1 MDAKLALIVVAFICA
16 LVSGAV
22 LASALLGVLL
32 KRVRDQRLIERSGA
46 GDSLFAT
53 MIRRGVPGLHGLA
66 DVVLKVAIIE
76 KFIQEIESALAYKGL
91 RSSSQA
97 LVTLLVA
104 GVLVIG
110 IISSVVSSSFV
121 CGVMLAVCFVLGV
134 GVWTNRQHDERRT
147 RLREAIPEALQSMK
161 ACFQV
166 GYTLAQVVR
175 EVRRSTSG
183 PLADLFQEIEG
194 VLETGGSTQAALS
207 VLKKRTSE
215 SELVFLATA
224 LEIQHKTGSSMQQVL
239 EVTRQSVADEIELK
253 RTLRTQTAQAKL
265 SAQIVTI
272 MPFALIAIFSLLS
285 PGFLDPFFES
295 VPGAVLLF
303 VALSMQCAGI
313 VMVRRFLKVE
323 VA

>member
-1 MDAKLALIVVAFICA
+1 MEAKLAVIVVAFVCA
-16 LVSGAV
+16 LISGAV
-22 LASALLGVLL
+22 LASALFGALL

-76 KFIQEIESALAYKGL
+76 KFVQEIESALAYKGL

-110 IISSVVSSSFV
+110 IISSVVSSSLV
-121 CGVMLAVCFVLGV
+121 CGVMLAACFVLGV

-175 EVRRSTSG
+175 EVHRSTSG

-272 MPFALIAIFSLLS
+272 MPFALIGIFSLLS

>member
-1 MDAKLALIVVAFICA
+1 MEAKLAVIVVAFVCA
-16 LVSGAV
+16 LISGAV
-22 LASALLGVLL
+22 LASALFGALL

-76 KFIQEIESALAYKGL
+76 KFGQEIESALAYKGL

-110 IISSVVSSSFV
+110 IISSVVSSSLV
-121 CGVMLAVCFVLGV
+121 CGVMLAACFVLGV

-175 EVRRSTSG
+175 EVHRSTSG

-272 MPFALIAIFSLLS
+272 MPFALIGIFSLLS

>member
-1 MDAKLALIVVAFICA
+1 MEAKLAVIVVAFVCA
-16 LVSGAV
+16 LISGAV
-22 LASALLGVLL
+22 LASALFGALL

-53 MIRRGVPGLHGLA
+53 MIRRGVPGLHGSA
-66 DVVLKVAIIE
+66 DVVLKLAVIE
-76 KFIQEIESALAYKGL
+76 KFVQEIESALAYKGL

-272 MPFALIAIFSLLS
+272 MPFALIGIFSLLS

>member
-1 MDAKLALIVVAFICA
+1 MEAKLAVIVVAFVCA
-16 LVSGAV
+16 LISGAV
-22 LASALLGVLL
+22 LASALFGALL
-32 KRVRDQRLIERSGA
+32 KRIRDQRLIERSGA

-76 KFIQEIESALAYKGL
+76 KFVQEIESALAYKGL

-110 IISSVVSSSFV
+110 IISSVVSSSLV
-121 CGVMLAVCFVLGV
+121 CGVMLAACFVLGV

-175 EVRRSTSG
+175 EVHRSTSG

-272 MPFALIAIFSLLS
+272 MPFALIGIFSLLS